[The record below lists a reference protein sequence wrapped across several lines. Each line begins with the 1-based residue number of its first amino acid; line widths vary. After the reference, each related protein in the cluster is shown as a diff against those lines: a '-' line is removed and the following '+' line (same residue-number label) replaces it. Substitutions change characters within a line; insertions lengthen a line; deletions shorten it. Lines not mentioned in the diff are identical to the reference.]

1 MAAAVYPSDGT
12 SASSTLG
19 SSSTGTKAKAKIN
32 SQQFG
37 VAKSEA
43 AGTSSPLKSSNSAA
57 SGSGTPQK
65 RTKASGNTG
74 SSGLNTP
81 DTPLI
86 KALLSQQQARGAN
99 VINTTGNSALRLL
112 NSLVEA
118 SSELADHF
126 TPALL
131 KLAQRFTREHLIHSN
146 MSTNTKSSGSGV
158 TSGSS
163 TDSSSSSNVDSFG
176 RNRVMATPSLAI
188 VDEWFQIQTG
198 RSTLAVNNIIRQM
211 KSKREEKQ
219 SKKKTTG
226 NSGSGSSM
234 DGKDIVG
241 GGSTG
246 GSSNQ
251 KSTTGGTKKKNGSVG
266 SGAGSTT
273 ASIAQHKSSI
283 DLMIICYILLS
294 KCSFSL
300 ADHRRLFINLLVHCL
315 ESSTNI
321 PLLLQITKIAATMIT
336 VDTKQF
342 LSTKDKMTLL
352 NKMATFD
359 RLNEI
364 SATPLYTEYYQ
375 LILKLCDPSDAKH
388 SYLHI
393 SPSTI
398 SHSQTNH
405 FMAGLLA
412 PDRVVRDQ
420 FMGYF
425 LATAGNGPV
434 ARLQLVLKQ
443 DWQAC
448 GTRYWPVIAVEALIT
463 AIDPESVPHVVI
475 PGDTCD
481 DESMEGTAPKS
492 CLPNV
497 KAVDLVSALR
507 SLAHID
513 LEIAKELWVRLFD
526 LSWSLLSSQDKTLAS
541 SSLMK
546 ILASKFNK
554 RDLDV
559 PLVSGPCRTNA
570 VQTLIKA
577 IVSNSD
583 STPMVTP
590 ELILHLASAYDVW
603 TDAIRIC
610 EYQVAQSHLSVASRL
625 RWIEALSAIYKQLN
639 EEDLRVGLS
648 LENISQPETR
658 AALTLEALGCVHE
671 AQEEYFKGLSKA
683 QSGRVSVDDVNLFEL
698 RLWEERWVGCAKQ
711 LCQWQLMND
720 FAKSTQNQD
729 LLLDCAWK
737 RGDWAAAKQLL
748 LSPAMQ
754 STAEIGCPQTRLQ
767 RLYIAILDA
776 EKKSAVDNLAAQTA
790 ELALAQWQ
798 GLPQTLSRAHV
809 PLMHLFHQFI
819 EVKESIQM
827 MTDIKLASQQHTM
840 PNLKPSINTWRE
852 RLPNKWEPILLWDDI
867 LTWRSHMF
875 QVVKSTFSSWS
886 DAQMLASMHDSPWSV
901 IKLAH
906 TARKQHLPD
915 VCLGALSKLYAVPAM
930 DVQDAFSKLREQVSI
945 CYESSTE
952 YDGGLGILNS
962 TNLDFFNLRQ
972 KAEMFRLKALFL
984 EAQGNLTDANQ
995 TFSHC
1000 LQICDSY
1007 GKGWLSWGHY
1017 CYRLFLASGKTDL
1030 QFAAQTI
1037 ACYLQSIHHRC
1048 NSARLMIARVLW
1060 LLTMDDHPN
1069 QPRAPGGGVLIQ
1081 AFETHGKQLPIW
1093 IWIIWIPQLLMALAR
1108 PEAPQVRSPLKLVRY
1123 LVVQTHGI
1131 ANRSEACY
1139 EDCRLSFHRRYIIL

>member
-1 MAAAVYPSDGT
+1 M
-12 SASSTLG
+12 
-19 SSSTGTKAKAKIN
+19 
-32 SQQFG
+32 
-37 VAKSEA
+37 
-43 AGTSSPLKSSNSAA
+43 
-57 SGSGTPQK
+57 
-65 RTKASGNTG
+65 R
-74 SSGLNTP
+74 
-81 DTPLI
+81 
-86 KALLSQQQARGAN
+86 ALVVQQQARGLTVA
-99 VINTTGNSALRLL
+99 NTTGNSTLRLL
-112 NSLVEA
+112 SALIDASVELV
-118 SSELADHF
+118 DHF

-131 KLAQRFTREHLIHSN
+131 KLAQRLTREHLIQSTL
-146 MSTNTKSSGSGV
+146 STNTKSSGNGV

-163 TDSSSSSNVDSFG
+163 SDSGSSSNVDSFG

-188 VDEWFQIQTG
+188 VDEWFQIQAG
-198 RSTLAVNNIIRQM
+198 RSTLSINNVVRHI
-211 KSKREEKQ
+211 KKKREVRDEK
-219 SKKKTTG
+219 T
-226 NSGSGSSM
+226 
-234 DGKDIVG
+234 
-241 GGSTG
+241 
-246 GSSNQ
+246 
-251 KSTTGGTKKKNGSVG
+251 TKKKSNATSASSGADIGGSKEAGNAGVAG
-266 SGAGSTT
+266 ATAGQKSVAGGNKKKSAGSTSAGT
-273 ASIAQHKSSI
+273 PATSAGQIPPPSVTNHKSSI
-283 DLMIICYILLS
+283 ELLVKCYMLLS
-294 KCSFSL
+294 KCTFSV
-300 ADHRRLFINLLVHCL
+300 ADHRRLYTNLLVHCL

-321 PLLLQITKIAATMIT
+321 PLLLEITKIVATMIT
-336 VDTKQF
+336 SDAKQF
-342 LSTKDKMTLL
+342 LTTKDKMTLL

-364 SATPLYTEYYQ
+364 SAIPLHAEYYQ

-393 SPSTI
+393 SPTPQ
-398 SHSQTNH
+398 SHSLTSH

-412 PDRVVRDQ
+412 PDRAVRGQ
-420 FMGYF
+420 FLQYF
-425 LATAGNGPV
+425 FATAGEGPV

-448 GTRYWPVIAVEALIT
+448 GTRYWPVIAIEALMA
-463 AIDPESVPHVVI
+463 AIDATSEPHVAI
-475 PGDTCD
+475 PAPISQPSDAGQISSDAMEVD
-481 DESMEGTAPKS
+481 SASLIESPSSSSGPPFALSNAKPPST
-492 CLPNV
+492 V
-497 KAVDLVSALR
+497 KASELTASLR
-507 SLAHID
+507 CLAHIN
-513 LEIAKELWVRLFD
+513 LELAKELWVHLFD
-526 LSWSLLSSQDKTLAS
+526 AAWTLLNAQEKTQAS
-541 SSLMK
+541 ASLMK

-559 PLVSGPCRTNA
+559 PLSSGPCRINA
-570 VQTLIKA
+570 VQTLVKA
-577 IVSNSD
+577 MVATKD
-583 STPMVTP
+583 SAPMVTP
-590 ELILHLASAYDVW
+590 ELALHLASAYDVW

-610 EYQVAQSHLSVASRL
+610 EFQVAQSHSSVESRL

-658 AALTLEALGCVHE
+658 AALTLEALGCMHE

-683 QSGRVSVDDVNLFEL
+683 QSGRVSVEDVNLFEL

-737 RGDWAAAKQLL
+737 RGDWSAAKQLL

-776 EKKSAVDNLAAQTA
+776 EKKNVVDNLAAQTA

-798 GLPQTLSRAHV
+798 GLPRTLSRAHV

-827 MTDIKLASQQHTM
+827 MTDIKQAGQQHTL

-952 YDGGLGILNS
+952 YDGGLSILNN
-962 TNLDFFNLRQ
+962 TNLDYFSLRQ

-984 EAQGNLTDANQ
+984 EAQGNLADANQ

-1017 CYRLFLASGKTDL
+1017 CYRLFLAGGKTDL

-1060 LLTMDDHPN
+1060 LLTMDDH
-1069 QPRAPGGGVLIQ
+1069 QQSSQARGAVGGGVLIQ

-1108 PEAPQVRSPLKLVRY
+1108 PEAPQVRLTMP
-1123 LVVQTHGI
+1123 
-1131 ANRSEACY
+1131 RSAVGC
-1139 EDCRLSFHRRYIIL
+1139 CLCSCLFV